1 MHRGIQGIIIK
12 WRLAMFLKGKTKQE
26 KEKEEYIKITYE
38 EIETLK
44 KYLADTDYIIIK
56 CYEEGIDIKK
66 NYKEILN
73 NRADARKKINT
84 LEEKLKGLET

>member
-1 MHRGIQGIIIK
+1 MGLLLNRDGIQEIIMT
-12 WRLAMFLKGKTKQE
+12 LTGKTKQE

-44 KYLADTDYIIIK
+44 KYLSDTDYLILK
-56 CYEEGIDIKK
+56 CI
-66 NYKEILN
+66 EISADPKLLYSEVIN
-73 NRADARKKINT
+73 KRAIARKKINT

>member
-1 MHRGIQGIIIK
+1 
-12 WRLAMFLKGKTKQE
+12 MFLKGKTKQE

-38 EIETLK
+38 EIETMK

>member
-1 MHRGIQGIIIK
+1 
-12 WRLAMFLKGKTKQE
+12 MFLKGKTKQE
-26 KEKEEYIKITYE
+26 KEKEEYIKITCE
-38 EIETLK
+38 EIETMK

>member
-1 MHRGIQGIIIK
+1 
-12 WRLAMFLKGKTKQE
+12 MFLKGKTKQE

-56 CYEEGIDIKK
+56 CHEEGIDVKK
-66 NYKEILN
+66 DYKEILN
-73 NRADARKKINT
+73 NRADARKKINM

>member
-1 MHRGIQGIIIK
+1 
-12 WRLAMFLKGKTKQE
+12 MFLKGKTKQE